1 MITKHTTTF
10 VMYTLTVELEDTRNG
25 YQYGVWLKRD
35 DGEHFFIDEKV
46 FKRKPTRAQIER
58 LAKEMAYRLDAAIG
72 GLAACISKSE
82 HVKVE
87 EENGSS

>member
-10 VMYTLTVELEDTRNG
+10 VMYTLTVELEDTRGG
-25 YQYGVWLKRD
+25 YKYGVWLKRD

-46 FKRKPTRAQIER
+46 FKRKPTRTQIER
-58 LAKEMAYRLDAAIG
+58 LAKEMAYRLGAAIK
-72 GLAACISKSE
+72 GLVACISESE

-87 EENGSS
+87 EET